1 MTDTQPLLRHPLT
14 HVRHV
19 RRWSLKD
26 VADLVQ
32 RRSGLNMAARR
43 EKVWRWENGRAVPE
57 LEAQLALAAELGID
71 TQTVLDRP
79 WPSWLTVLDAPP
91 AIDAAW
97 TPQVATDVMA
107 ECMNTGTEMDRRA
120 FLTLSGETALAV
132 AGAWAAVAAVPADKL
147 AHATGGGTVDTEIV
161 TWVEDRLVQLWH
173 LDDLIG
179 GEYCLNLTRA
189 DLQLVHRL
197 LRRGRCRSDIEQ
209 RLHRAAGE
217 LLRFSGWAAFDA
229 DRHAAAERYW
239 HAGLRNAAVG
249 GDPMT
254 GAYILSQM
262 AMQRTYAGDGRT
274 AINLLE
280 AARDKIGTGAS
291 RTVHAMLDAWQVRAH
306 AVAGEPQQAL
316 RILARADDHWEH
328 RDAEEDPPWIYWMAR
343 PSTTI
348 EVGMGLVAIGRPD
361 TAVRLLEEGMA
372 ERSADYAR
380 DTALGLAAIAE
391 AQLDQ
396 HDVDGAIETARRAA
410 ETASGLDSSR
420 VLDRLKAFGCHL
432 PTRAPA
438 AEEFR
443 SYLGTV

>member
-1 MTDTQPLLRHPLT
+1 MTDAPLLRHPLT
-14 HVRHV
+14 HVRHL
-19 RRWSLKD
+19 RGWSLSD
-26 VADLVQ
+26 VADLVR
-32 RRSGLNMAARR
+32 RRSGLNMATRR

-57 LEAQLALAAELGID
+57 QAAQFALAAELGID
-71 TQTVLDRP
+71 AQTVLYRP

-97 TPQVATDVMA
+97 TPQTAADAMA
-107 ECMNTGTEMDRRA
+107 ECMEIGPEMDRRA
-120 FLTLSGETALAV
+120 FLTLSGDVALTLAR
-132 AGAWAAVAAVPADKL
+132 AWAAVPAAKF
-147 AHATGGGTVDTEIV
+147 AHAAGGGTTDAEVV
-161 TWVEDRLVQLWH
+161 TWIENRLAQLWH

-179 GEYCLNLTRA
+179 GEYCLNQARA
-189 DLQLVHRL
+189 DLRLVIRL
-197 LRRGRCRSDIEQ
+197 LRRGRSRSDIEQ
-209 RLHRAAGE
+209 RLYRAAGE

-239 HAGLRNAAVG
+239 HAGLRAAAA
-249 GDPMT
+249 GDDALT

-262 AMQRTYAGDGRT
+262 AMQHTYAGDGPT
-274 AINLLE
+274 AVNLLDV
-280 AARDKIGTGAS
+280 ARDRIGAGAS

-306 AVAGEPQQAL
+306 AVAGEPRQAL
-316 RILARADDHWEH
+316 RILARADAHWER
-328 RDAEEDPPWIYWMAR
+328 RDVEEDPPWIYWMAR

-348 EVGMGLVAIGRPD
+348 EVGMGLVAIGHPG

-396 HDVDGAIETARRAA
+396 RDLDGAIDTARRAA
-410 ETASGLDSSR
+410 ETASGLDSTR
-420 VLDRLKAFGCHL
+420 VIDRLQAFGRRL
-432 PTRAPA
+432 PARAP

-443 SYLGTV
+443 SYLSTF